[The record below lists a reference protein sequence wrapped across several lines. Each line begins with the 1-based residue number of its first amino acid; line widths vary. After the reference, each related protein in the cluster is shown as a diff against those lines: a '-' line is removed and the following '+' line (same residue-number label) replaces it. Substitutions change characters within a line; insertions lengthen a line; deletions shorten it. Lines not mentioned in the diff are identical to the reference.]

1 MSEERIE
8 TKVQMGILKP
18 AHKVFNAIVK
28 PGKMSKYF
36 LFFSIFVFQLAFGQS
51 ADTEAEK
58 EKLLQTDIDFAL
70 FSVNHGAGEAFKQ
83 YLTEDALQLPAG
95 KNPVQGLKNIYNMM
109 KKNQRNYTLD
119 WSPKYAEVAKSGEL
133 GYTWGTYS
141 LAFKDENGE
150 EQKSYGK
157 YLNIWKKQTDG
168 NWKVAVDIGNDSP
181 DPDN

>member
-1 MSEERIE
+1 M
-8 TKVQMGILKP
+8 TKCFLILL
-18 AHKVFNAIVK
+18 I
-28 PGKMSKYF
+28 
-36 LFFSIFVFQLAFGQS
+36 IVFQLACSQL

-58 EKLLQTDIDFAL
+58 EKLLQTDIEFAQ
-70 FSVNHGAGEAFKQ
+70 FSVNNGAAEAFNE

-95 KNPVQGLKNIYNMM
+95 NNPVKGVDNIYNRN
-109 KKNQRNYTLD
+109 NQGNYILD
-119 WSPKYAEVAKSGEL
+119 WSPQYAEVAKSGDM

-141 LAFKDENGE
+141 LAYNDENGE